1 MKNEL
6 MGTIY
11 IVISAICFGLLAIVA
26 KYAYAEGVSVNT
38 LMLLRF
44 TLGAVILWGYVVY
57 KKLSIKLPV
66 KDLVFLIIMGFVG
79 YTAQSKL
86 FFTSLE
92 TISASLAALLLYS
105 YPALVTLIA
114 FFLKIEKLS
123 MQKIFALF
131 FSGIGLLLVLGISA
145 NSFDLKGA
153 SFAFSA
159 ALVYSIYI
167 LAGNRINKRVIP
179 LVMTTVI
186 ISSASF
192 SYIFINIFENS
203 FTLSLTIKGW
213 AIISLLA
220 AISTMAIV
228 TFFLGLER
236 LGPSKASI
244 ISTFEPIIT
253 ILAATILFAEQL
265 TFVQVIGGTLILL
278 SVVFLQIKTKKVAKS
293 LPENSPQELP
303 Q

>member
-293 LPENSPQELP
+293 LPENSLQELP